1 MASFFVDAN
10 TIISALLFAGNES
23 RLLEH
28 ARLGLCELATN
39 EHVREEV
46 RRFLERQP
54 ELGAVRRGHAMSQ
67 LARRI
72 VVLPDPPRDD
82 LAAARL
88 LVPDPRDLAVAV
100 GFIALAG
107 VAAETGVV
115 MLIYLDQAFA
125 AITDKRRAAQQ
136 RVTVADLYEAV
147 MQGAAM
153 RVRPLMMTVFAII
166 AGLLPIMWG
175 TGAGSEVMRR
185 IAAPMVGGMV
195 SATILTLMVIPAI
208 YAMVKGWSLEHGVRD
223 AASGGA

>member
-100 GFIALAG
+100 GFR
-107 VAAETGVV
+107 
-115 MLIYLDQAFA
+115 DS
-125 AITDKRRAAQQ
+125 RA
-136 RVTVADLYEAV
+136 VDDAV
-147 MQGAAM
+147 S
-153 RVRPLMMTVFAII
+153 P
-166 AGLLPIMWG
+166 
-175 TGAGSEVMRR
+175 E
-185 IAAPMVGGMV
+185 
-195 SATILTLMVIPAI
+195 
-208 YAMVKGWSLEHGVRD
+208 E
-223 AASGGA
+223 